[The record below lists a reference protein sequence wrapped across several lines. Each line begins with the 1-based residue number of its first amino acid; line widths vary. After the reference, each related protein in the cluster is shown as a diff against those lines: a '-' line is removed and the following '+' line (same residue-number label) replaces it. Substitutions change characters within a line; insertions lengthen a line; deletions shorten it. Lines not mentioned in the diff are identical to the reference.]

1 MDALFVEPT
10 MTLNYVECHDNMTL
24 FDKIMLS
31 NKCESL
37 DTRLKRQKMITALI
51 LVSQGIA
58 FLHAGQEFNRTKDGD
73 HNSYMSPDSV
83 NKFDWDR
90 KDEYIETVEFVK
102 GFINLRKELKALRLN
117 TAEEIKK
124 HVTVNKLDDRVIEYT
139 ISDVKEYG
147 PYEEI
152 KIFIN
157 PTHTPLHI
165 ELNDNYQL
173 IANQTGVLTEQPTI
187 TDLTVD
193 AIELVVLAKA

>member
-1 MDALFVEPT
+1 MSGLVGKGSRRKNRLPFSVE
-10 MTLNYVECHDNMTL
+10 
-24 FDKIMLS
+24 
-31 NKCESL
+31 NKKERWLTHERCRGRPEG
-37 DTRLKRQKMITALI
+37 R
-51 LVSQGIA
+51 GG
-58 FLHAGQEFNRTKDGD
+58 AGQEFNRTKDGD

-83 NKFDWDR
+83 NQFDWDR

-117 TAEEIKK
+117 TAEEIKQ
-124 HVTVNKLDDRVIEYT
+124 HVTVNKLEDRIIEYT
-139 ISDVKEYG
+139 ISDVKAYG

-173 IANQTGVLTEQPTI
+173 IANQTGVLNEQSTI
-187 TDLTVD
+187 NHLTVD
-193 AIELVVLAKA
+193 TIELVVLAK